1 MKVLW
6 ITNMPTIYRVYFFNE
21 LGRYCDLTVIFERY
35 SATGIDNKWADDLAE
50 NFKFKFLK
58 TRPIGREG
66 SFSIDILRIRLSEYD
81 KIIISSYSSPTEML
95 LLLKLKFLRKDYF
108 LEVDGGIIKKENII
122 MKGIKTFFISGAN
135 AYFST
140 SDNTSKYLCYYGAKK
155 ELIFKY
161 NFTSLFQKDILNQ
174 PIDKEEKN
182 LIKAELGI
190 KNKYV
195 ILSVGQFIYRKGFDI
210 LLNAYKEL
218 NNDILVYL
226 IGGIETEE
234 YKSIIKKY
242 NMQNIRFLPNIPKHE
257 LEKYYLIADLF
268 VLPTREDIWGLV
280 INEAMAKGLPIITT
294 DNCVAG
300 LELIENGKNGF
311 IVSVNDQDDLL
322 EKTKYILDNKLIRE
336 NMKKESLNKIK
347 NYSLEKMAYQ
357 HFCYFK
363 EL

>member
-1 MKVLW
+1 M
-6 ITNMPTIYRVYFFNE
+6 
-21 LGRYCDLTVIFERY
+21 
-35 SATGIDNKWADDLAE
+35 
-50 NFKFKFLK
+50 
-58 TRPIGREG
+58 
-66 SFSIDILRIRLSEYD
+66 
-81 KIIISSYSSPTEML
+81 
-95 LLLKLKFLRKDYF
+95 
-108 LEVDGGIIKKENII
+108 
-122 MKGIKTFFISGAN
+122 
-135 AYFST
+135 
-140 SDNTSKYLCYYGAKK
+140 
-155 ELIFKY
+155 
-161 NFTSLFQKDILNQ
+161 
-174 PIDKEEKN
+174 
-182 LIKAELGI
+182 
-190 KNKYV
+190 
-195 ILSVGQFIYRKGFDI
+195 
-210 LLNAYKEL
+210 NAYKEL